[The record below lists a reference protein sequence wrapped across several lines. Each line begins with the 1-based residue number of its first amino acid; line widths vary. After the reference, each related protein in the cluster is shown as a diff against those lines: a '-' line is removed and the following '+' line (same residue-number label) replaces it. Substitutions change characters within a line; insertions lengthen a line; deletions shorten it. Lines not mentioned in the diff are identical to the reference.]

1 MLKVQGRLLDSADN
15 VITSV
20 TCDVNTDN
28 NVDIYDVLFDETR
41 RITRNSWY
49 TLAAYIEGSH
59 TYAGQNGR
67 LSAFDGEVVFTFSS
81 SEKSQTSTGIEQGQ
95 LPGILFTV

>member
-15 VITSV
+15 VITRI
-20 TCDVNTDN
+20 TCDINTDN

-41 RITRNSWY
+41 RITRNTWY
-49 TLAAYIEGSH
+49 TLAADIEGSH

-67 LSAFDGEVVFTFSS
+67 LSVFDGEVVFTFSS
-81 SEKSQTSTGIEQGQ
+81 TEKSQTGTGVDQGQ
-95 LPGILFTV
+95 LPGILFTP